1 MGKKIVALGIALLVV
16 FVSYIF
22 LASEINQSN
31 NASADVLA
39 SPYASF
45 SPAVTLSS
53 GTHLIGHYSCE
64 VKGEWGY
71 VYDAIYAYK
80 TSGGHL
86 IYLAY
91 DYVTSKNGYFL
102 AGEEQSSGKWTGE
115 IALRSPG
122 GCYYNPH
129 IGETEFT
136 STNWQI
142 PGFQPGNDIQSG
154 TSTTVSV
161 GQSFS
166 FGDTLCGATISGGYS
181 VIYTYKVPMFLE
193 EPNSMTQSNAEWL
206 FSDNEPSSARDAASF
221 NGSAATT
228 IPTSDYGINQYAV
241 SYYIS
246 GLFAQ
251 TGFWGNNYKAT
262 VDSGTWTYT
271 P

>member
-1 MGKKIVALGIALLVV
+1 MGKKIIALVIALLVV
-16 FVSYIF
+16 FTSYIF
-22 LASEINQSN
+22 LASEINQSS
-31 NASADVLA
+31 NASANLPV

-53 GTHLIGHYSCE
+53 GTHLIASCSCE

-71 VYDAIYAYK
+71 VYDTINAYK

-102 AGEEQSSGKWTGE
+102 AGDSQSSGKWTGE
-115 IALRSPG
+115 IALRNPG
-122 GCYYNPH
+122 GYYYNPH
-129 IGETEFT
+129 IRETVLA

-142 PGFQPGNDIQSG
+142 PGFQPSNDIQSG

-181 VIYTYKVPMFLE
+181 VIYTYKVPMFLQA
-193 EPNSMTQSNAEWL
+193 PTSMTQSNAEWL

-251 TGFWGNNYKAT
+251 TGWLGNNYKAT
-262 VDSGTWTYT
+262 VDSGTWTYS